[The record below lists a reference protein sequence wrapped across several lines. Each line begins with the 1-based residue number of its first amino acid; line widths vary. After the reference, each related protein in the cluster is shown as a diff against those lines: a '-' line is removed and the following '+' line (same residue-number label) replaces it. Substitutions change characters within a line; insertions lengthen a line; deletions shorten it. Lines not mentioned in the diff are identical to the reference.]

1 MIDDGD
7 EGKKRCALKYLVSG
21 GEKISDE
28 VLKMWAGREDVI
40 LANFYG
46 CVLTLFFPRV
56 YYALPSY
63 LFTDV
68 KLVFLFTSLPPLRF
82 CIVTDLLKQPS
93 VAPHASSA
101 QPIKKKT

>member
-28 VLKMWAGREDVI
+28 VLKIWAGREDVI

-46 CVLTLFFPRV
+46 CVSFFPPLYIWRIIYPSIHRLILDSFFFVVRV
-56 YYALPSY
+56 A
-63 LFTDV
+63 
-68 KLVFLFTSLPPLRF
+68 R
-82 CIVTDLLKQPS
+82 
-93 VAPHASSA
+93 
-101 QPIKKKT
+101 